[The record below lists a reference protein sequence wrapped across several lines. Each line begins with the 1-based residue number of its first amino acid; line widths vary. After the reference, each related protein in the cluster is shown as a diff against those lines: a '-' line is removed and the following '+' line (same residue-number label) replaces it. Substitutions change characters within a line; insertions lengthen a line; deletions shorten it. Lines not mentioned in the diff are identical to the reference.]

1 MNKNFT
7 VYSKDG
13 CPYCDKV
20 IEVLKLAKLSYVVYK
35 LDEDFDKTSF
45 YGQFGDQST
54 FPQVVID
61 HINLG
66 GSSETIKYLQENK
79 LV

>member
-1 MNKNFT
+1 MNFT

-13 CPYCDKV
+13 CPFCTKV
-20 IEVLKLAKLSYVVYK
+20 VQVLQLAELKHVVYK
-35 LDEDFDKTSF
+35 LGVDFNREGF
-45 YGQFGDQST
+45 YGQFGQGST

-61 HINLG
+61 STNIG
-66 GSSETIKYLQENK
+66 GCTETVQFLKEKQ

>member
-7 VYSKDG
+7 VYSKDD
-13 CPYCDKV
+13 CPYCSKIV
-20 IEVLKLAKLSYVVYK
+20 EVLQLANLRYVVYK
-35 LDEDFDKTSF
+35 LDEDFDKPSF
-45 YGQFGDQST
+45 YGQFGQGAT

-66 GSSETIKYLQENK
+66 GSVETIKYLRENK